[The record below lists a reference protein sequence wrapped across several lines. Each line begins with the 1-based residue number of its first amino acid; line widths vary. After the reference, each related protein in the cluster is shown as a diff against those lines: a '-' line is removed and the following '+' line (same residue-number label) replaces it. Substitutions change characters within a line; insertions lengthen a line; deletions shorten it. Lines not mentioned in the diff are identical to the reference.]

1 MVFFYIFIITDIYI
15 TVNFKFYLCVIVIF
29 LMANKKFENNFFL
42 AVVNKVIAL
51 ANF

>member
-1 MVFFYIFIITDIYI
+1 
-15 TVNFKFYLCVIVIF
+15 
-29 LMANKKFENNFFL
+29 MANKKFENNFFL